1 MLQPTKTFTNIADLI
16 IPLTEWTGNDSPRI
30 ETGDSH
36 EPLFNRDIKLFG
48 RM

>member
-1 MLQPTKTFTNIADLI
+1 MLQPTNTFTNIADLI
-16 IPLTEWTGNDSPRI
+16 ITLTEWTGNVSTRI